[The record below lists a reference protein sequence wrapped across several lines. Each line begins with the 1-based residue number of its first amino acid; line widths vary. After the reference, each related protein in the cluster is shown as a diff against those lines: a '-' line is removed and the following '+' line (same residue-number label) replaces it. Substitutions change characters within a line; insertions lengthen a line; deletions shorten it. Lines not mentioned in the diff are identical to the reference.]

1 MDFYGDKKMDSAFGG
16 EELSSLF
23 ESAVRNMEAGRFAEA
38 LLCLMALREEN
49 ETPARR
55 FNLALCYMKAE
66 DYQTAVSHLE
76 KALSLTKKAS
86 SRGAVR
92 GEAYKTLRTLEVN
105 TEAYLAPM
113 DAVFSQA
120 FPAEAA
126 EDITMALIHGYK
138 KCGLLDKARVL
149 VAGLSGPEFAA
160 LREEI

>member
-1 MDFYGDKKMDSAFGG
+1 MGFYGDKKTDSTAPP
-16 EELSSLF
+16 SLF
-23 ESAVRNMEAGRFAEA
+23 ESAVRGMEAGRFAEA
-38 LLCLMALREEN
+38 LLCLLAAENEE

-55 FNLALCYMKAE
+55 FNLAICYMKAG
-66 DYQTAVSHLE
+66 DNKSAVSHLE
-76 KALSLTKKAS
+76 KALSHIKKTPPRKS
-86 SRGAVR
+86 GLPRS
-92 GEAYKTLRTLEVN
+92 EAYKTLRTLEIAA
-105 TEAYLAPM
+105 ERYLAPM
-113 DAVFSQA
+113 DADFSCA